1 MMIDFSHPLLGASRR
16 LARTI
21 PFRPHRLEL
30 DQPTIA
36 FTFDDFPVS
45 AAEQAAP
52 VLEAHEARGTFY
64 FSNQLAGRSENG
76 QPIASCAVAADLA
89 RRGHEIGGHT
99 SGHLNVQRV
108 SPDILLAD
116 VATNSAAIEILSG
129 QRPTTFAYPF
139 GVVSLRSKH
148 LLAGQYGALRG
159 IQPGINRGWID
170 LAHLRGQEL
179 YDASSTLDDM
189 ATLLDELELGG
200 GWLIFYSHDVRHDP
214 TSIGCSPD
222 YFAAVV
228 DLVAERGIRIEPVAV
243 TLSRLKA
250 RDAS

>member
-1 MMIDFSHPLLGASRR
+1 MMMDLRHPLRGASRR

-36 FTFDDFPVS
+36 FTFDDFPLS

-52 VLEAHEARGTFY
+52 VLEAQEARGTFY
-64 FSNQLAGRSENG
+64 FANQLAGQLENG

-89 RRGHEIGGHT
+89 RRGHEIASHT

-108 SPDILLAD
+108 PPDVLHAD
-116 VATNSAAIEILSG
+116 VATNSAVIEILSG
-129 QRPTTFAYPF
+129 ERPTSFAYPF
-139 GVVSLRSKH
+139 GVVSLRAKH
-148 LLAGQYGALRG
+148 LLAGEYGALRG

-170 LAHLRGQEL
+170 LAHLRAQEL
-179 YDASSTLDDM
+179 YDASSTLDDV
-189 ATLLDELELGG
+189 ARLLDDLELGS
-200 GWLIFYSHDVRHDP
+200 GWLIFYTHDVRHDP
-214 TSIGCSPD
+214 SSIGCSPD

-228 DLVAERGIRIEPVAV
+228 DLVAERGIRIEPVAA
-243 TLSRLKA
+243 TLARLTA
-250 RDAS
+250 RDPL